1 MEQRYRVVKRMTIL
15 GVVVTAFCLVDGLVL
30 FLTNG
35 LRSDAGPL
43 FPWLGGVFTKNRSS
57 GTGLLVIGAL
67 GVVVMLVGW
76 FTYGRR
82 VRAEHRAATEAG
94 DLAAVAQVDSLQHG
108 R

>member
-1 MEQRYRVVKRMTIL
+1 METRYRVVKRMTIL
-15 GVVVTAFCLVDGLVL
+15 GVVVVAFCLVDGLVL

-35 LRSDAGPL
+35 LGSDAGPL

-67 GVVVMLVGW
+67 GVVVLAVGW

-82 VRAEHRAATEAG
+82 VRAEH
-94 DLAAVAQVDSLQHG
+94 LAEGGRDRGEGAQVGTLRDGH
-108 R
+108 